1 MCAGRHSQGGA
12 GPQGCRSPGSAAATV
27 LVIRIQRRKTLP
39 VVKPSRRGRRG
50 TSSRSTWQVL
60 PSAPLV
66 PGTHP
71 DGAPGHV
78 PAAPPPAQA
87 TPADGQEARGQ
98 LCFSFFF
105 KNRNKNIL
113 SRTRLLFHALSRRV
127 TLGRGT
133 GLSGAG
139 GFLPETPSGTV
150 PGARPWPLSGD
161 CAGRGSARSSLL
173 PGEKA
178 QAPLPAA
185 ACRLPLET
193 NGEAEAGGRA
203 APSALSVSWWRTLSS
218 SARPASRRRGPC

>member
-1 MCAGRHSQGGA
+1 MCTGRHSQGGA
-12 GPQGCRSPGSAAATV
+12 EPQGCRSPGSAAATV

-71 DGAPGHV
+71 DGVPGHV

-87 TPADGQEARGQ
+87 TPADGQ

-133 GLSGAG
+133 GPEWGWRLPPRNPERHCPGGSAVAAERRLRGA
-139 GFLPETPSGTV
+139 LH
-150 PGARPWPLSGD
+150 GAPFFPDRRLRPLSQRPP
-161 CAGRGSARSSLL
+161 AGSHSKPMAKL
-173 PGEKA
+173 K
-178 QAPLPAA
+178 Q
-185 ACRLPLET
+185 
-193 NGEAEAGGRA
+193 EAGGAVRAQCLLVEDTFFFRA
-203 APSALSVSWWRTLSS
+203 ASIS
-218 SARPASRRRGPC
+218 